1 MYSPDFGL
9 MTGLLLPV
17 ILAVVSTAITL
28 LLLYGI
34 IRVGVSRGMRDYH
47 RWAQNQPPRGGA
59 TGYYGPITPQRPA
72 PPHTDPP
79 RTDPQSPAA

>member
-28 LLLYGI
+28 LLLYSI

-59 TGYYGPITPQRPA
+59 TGYYGPISPQRPE
-72 PPHTDPP
+72 PPRADPP